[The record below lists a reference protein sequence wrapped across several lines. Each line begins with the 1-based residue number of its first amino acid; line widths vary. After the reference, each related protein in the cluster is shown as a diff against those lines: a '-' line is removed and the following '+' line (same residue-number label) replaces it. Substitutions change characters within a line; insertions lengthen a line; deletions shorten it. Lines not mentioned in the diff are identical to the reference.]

1 MNHESGIMKYGKAVI
16 HDSYFIIHCERVTI
30 EGASPSFM
38 DLALSWDLFIVVF
51 LSTVMAYSFIIGKTE
66 SVKMTVATYVAIVA
80 TQSIGNVLYRV
91 TGESQA
97 VLDVMGL
104 TMNVG
109 VLSIMKIIL
118 FICFIIFL
126 TVKSGIDISYNRDSG
141 SLMTIVYTG
150 LFGASTACLIVS
162 TVFVYAAGGSLLAG
176 TIQLPNIPAEV
187 LVKNPLMTIL
197 IANQDVWF
205 ALPALLL
212 VGVGF
217 LKNKG

>member
-1 MNHESGIMKYGKAVI
+1 
-16 HDSYFIIHCERVTI
+16 
-30 EGASPSFM
+30 M
-38 DLALSWDLFIVVF
+38 DFALSWDLFIIVF
-51 LSTVMAYSFIIGKTE
+51 LATVTAYSYIIGKTQA
-66 SVKMTVATYVAIVA
+66 VKVTVATYVAIVA
-80 TQSIGNVLYRV
+80 TQSIGNVLHRV

-109 VLSIMKIIL
+109 VLSILKIIL
-118 FICFIIFL
+118 FICFIIFIS
-126 TVKSGIDISYNRDSG
+126 VRSGMDISYEQESG
-141 SLMTIVYTG
+141 TVMNALYTG
-150 LFGASTACLIVS
+150 LFGLSTACLIVS

-176 TIQLPNIPAEV
+176 IMALPSVPADV

-212 VGVGF
+212 VGLGF
-217 LKNKG
+217 LKNKGE